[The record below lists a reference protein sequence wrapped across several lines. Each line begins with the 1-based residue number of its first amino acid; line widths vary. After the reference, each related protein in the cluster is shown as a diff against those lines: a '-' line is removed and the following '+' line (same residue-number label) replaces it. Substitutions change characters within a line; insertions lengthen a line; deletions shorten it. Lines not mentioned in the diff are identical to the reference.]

1 MGLTRFEHDNLR
13 SKLRLQAFPHRP
25 QSSRGP
31 LPAAIREVANHRIEC
46 RDYSA
51 CDASA
56 KQEQRASQMQD
67 YSDKPPSNWTS
78 QSPGIQLYGPI
89 T

>member
-1 MGLTRFEHDNLR
+1 VG
-13 SKLRLQAFPHRP
+13 
-25 QSSRGP
+25 
-31 LPAAIREVANHRIEC
+31 HRIEC

-51 CDASA
+51 GPASA
-56 KQEQRASQMQD
+56 IRRQAVVGMQV

-89 T
+89 TCRLVKPAP